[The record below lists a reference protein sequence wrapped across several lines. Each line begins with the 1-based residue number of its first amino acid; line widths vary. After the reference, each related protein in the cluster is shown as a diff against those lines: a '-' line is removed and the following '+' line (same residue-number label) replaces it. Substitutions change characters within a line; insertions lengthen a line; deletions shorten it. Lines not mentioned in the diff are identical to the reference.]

1 MDFLLTLLFVAA
13 VLFISTFVRSAV
25 GFGDAL
31 LAMPLLVLIISLKTA
46 TPLVALMGMAIS
58 TGIILTDW
66 ARIDLHSAWRLI
78 VASLVGIPFG
88 LILLNL
94 APEVL
99 VKAILGLL
107 LVLYG
112 LYNLLTPGLPLLQN
126 EKLAYPF
133 GFVAGILGGAYNT
146 NGPPIVIYG
155 ALRRWPPDHF
165 RATLQGYFFFTNILI
180 LAGHGL
186 AGLWTLP
193 VLSLFLSSLPVI
205 GLGIYLGGKANRYI
219 PRALFSPL
227 IYMLLI
233 VVGVLFLISSR

>member
-1 MDFLLTLLFVAA
+1 MDFLLTLLSVTA
-13 VLFISTFVRSAV
+13 VLFISTFIRSAI

-31 LAMPLLVLIISLKTA
+31 LAMPLLALIISLKMA
-46 TPLVALMGMAIS
+46 TPLVALMSMAIS

-66 ARIDLHSAWRLI
+66 DKVDLHSAWRLI

-94 APEVL
+94 APEAL

-112 LYNLLTPGLPLLQN
+112 LYNLLTPGLPLLRN
-126 EKLAYPF
+126 ENLAYPF

-155 ALRRWPPDHF
+155 RF
-165 RATLQGYFFFTNILI
+165 G
-180 LAGHGL
+180 AGRQTTFVRPSKG
-186 AGLWTLP
+186 T
-193 VLSLFLSSLPVI
+193 FSSPT
-205 GLGIYLGGKANRYI
+205 
-219 PRALFSPL
+219 F
-227 IYMLLI
+227 
-233 VVGVLFLISSR
+233 

>member
-1 MDFLLTLLFVAA
+1 MGFLLSLLSVAA
-13 VLFISTFVRSAV
+13 VLFICTFIRSAL

-31 LAMPLLVLIISLKTA
+31 LAMPLLALLISLKTA
-46 TPLVALMGMAIS
+46 TPLVALMSMAIS
-58 TGIILTDW
+58 TSIILTDW
-66 ARIDLHSAWRLI
+66 DRVDLHAAWRLI
-78 VASLVGIPFG
+78 VASLIGIPFG

-155 ALRRWPPDHF
+155 ALRRWPPDYF

-180 LAGHGL
+180 LTGHSL
-186 AGLWTLP
+186 AGLWTTS
-193 VLSLFLSSLPVI
+193 VFSFFLASLPLI

-219 PRALFSPL
+219 PRTLFSRL

-233 VVGVLFLISSR
+233 VVGMLFLISSR